1 MFEIIKGGGKVAKED
16 NLIPFTSEQNREE
29 AKINGRKGGI
39 RSGEVRREKATMKK
53 TLEMLLDTRPNI
65 EANKEGKTFREMAT
79 SGLILGACE
88 GKAEN
93 YKVMLQL
100 LGELQEQ
107 ENSATPKLEISIV
120 NNEGLEKVMY
130 DNK

>member
-1 MFEIIKGGGKVAKED
+1 MAGLD
-16 NLIPFTSEQNREE
+16 NLIPMNERSKEEVREI
-29 AKINGRKGGI
+29 ARKGGI
-39 RSGEVRREKATMKK
+39 NSGIARREKATMKK
-53 TLEMLLDTRPNI
+53 TLEMLLDEVPHI

-100 LGELQEQ
+100 LGELQET
-107 ENSATPKLEISIV
+107 EAPTTPKLEISIV

>member
-1 MFEIIKGGGKVAKED
+1 MAGLD
-16 NLIPFTSEQNREE
+16 NLIPMSERSKEEVREI
-29 AKINGRKGGI
+29 ARKGGI
-39 RSGEVRREKATMKK
+39 ASGEARRQKATFRK
-53 TLEMLLDTRPNI
+53 TLEMLLDTVPKSECNP
-65 EANKEGKTFREMAT
+65 EGKTFRELT
-79 SGLILGACE
+79 TKGLMIGAIQ

-100 LGELQEQ
+100 LGELQET
-107 ENSATPKLEISIV
+107 ENTGTPKLEISIV

>member
-1 MFEIIKGGGKVAKED
+1 MAGLD
-16 NLIPFTSEQNREE
+16 NLIPMNERSKEEVREI
-29 AKINGRKGGI
+29 ARKGGI
-39 RSGEVRREKATMKK
+39 NSGIARREKATMKK

-65 EANKEGKTFREMAT
+65 EANKEGKTFRELAT

-100 LGELQEQ
+100 LGELQET
-107 ENSATPKLEISIV
+107 ENTTTPKLEISIV

>member
-1 MFEIIKGGGKVAKED
+1 MFEIVKGGGIVAGLD
-16 NLIPFTSEQNREE
+16 NLIPMSERSKEEVREI
-29 AKINGRKGGI
+29 ARKGGI
-39 RSGEVRREKATMKK
+39 NSGIARREKATMKR
-53 TLEMLLDTRPNI
+53 TLEKLLDEVPNI

-107 ENSATPKLEISIV
+107 ENTTTPKLEISIV

>member
-1 MFEIIKGGGKVAKED
+1 MFEIIKGGGIVAGID
-16 NLIPFTSEQNREE
+16 NLIPMSERSKEEVREI
-29 AKINGRKGGI
+29 ARKGGI
-39 RSGEVRREKATMKK
+39 NSGIARREKATMKK
-53 TLEMLLDTRPNI
+53 TLEMLLDTKPNI
-65 EANKEGKTFREMAT
+65 EANKDGKTFRELAT

-107 ENSATPKLEISIV
+107 ENTTTPKLEISIV

>member
-1 MFEIIKGGGKVAKED
+1 MFEIIKGGGIVAGLD
-16 NLIPFTSEQNREE
+16 NLIPMSEGSKEEVREI
-29 AKINGRKGGI
+29 ARKGGI
-39 RSGEVRREKATMKK
+39 NSGIARREKATMKR
-53 TLEMLLDTRPNI
+53 TLEKLLDEVPNI

-107 ENSATPKLEISIV
+107 ENTTTPKLEISIV

>member
-1 MFEIIKGGGKVAKED
+1 MFEIIKGGGIVAGLD
-16 NLIPFTSEQNREE
+16 NLIPMSERSKEEVREI
-29 AKINGRKGGI
+29 ARKGGI
-39 RSGEVRREKATMKK
+39 NSGIARREKATMKR
-53 TLEMLLDTRPNI
+53 TLEKLLDEVPNI

-107 ENSATPKLEISIV
+107 ENPATPKLEISIV

>member
-1 MFEIIKGGGKVAKED
+1 MALNVGNLVSLADRTTEEKREIA
-16 NLIPFTSEQNREE
+16 
-29 AKINGRKGGI
+29 RKGGI
-39 RSGEVRREKATMKK
+39 ASGEARREKATMKR
-53 TLEMLLDTRPNI
+53 TLEKLLDEVPHI

-100 LGELQEQ
+100 LGELQET
-107 ENSATPKLEISIV
+107 EAPTTPKLEISIV